1 MYRFL
6 LIPALLAVSS
16 PAFAQ
21 MDPATVDHATMDHGD
36 DHSHAE
42 TPMTDTNV
50 QAPLML
56 ADQPDLAAALLAGGD
71 PVVASVLGA
80 VCDFCAMAMNKT
92 FGKRDEVAAVY
103 VDLDAK
109 TLNLVLKP
117 GATMSDE
124 TIRKTVKK
132 AGYKVSEIA
141 RGDQLVAG

>member
-1 MYRFL
+1 MVRTL
-6 LIPALLAVSS
+6 LIPALLAITT

-21 MDPATVDHATMDHGD
+21 MDHGSMQHGD
-36 DHSHAE
+36 EHSHAE
-42 TPMTDTNV
+42 PSIATSSAEPHLT
-50 QAPLML
+50 L
-56 ADQPDLAAALLAGGD
+56 ADRPDLSAALNAGGE

-117 GATMSDE
+117 NATMTDE
-124 TIRKTVKK
+124 TIRETVLK
-132 AGYKVSEIA
+132 AGYQVSQIS
-141 RGDQLVAG
+141 RGESLSAG

>member
-1 MYRFL
+1 MVRML
-6 LIPALLAVSS
+6 LIPAFLAITT

-21 MDPATVDHATMDHGD
+21 MNHGGEHA
-36 DHSHAE
+36 HSETSAAPQSAE
-42 TPMTDTNV
+42 
-50 QAPLML
+50 PLLTL
-56 ADQPDLAAALLAGGD
+56 ADRPDLSAALSAGGE

-117 GATMSDE
+117 NATMTDE
-124 TIRKTVKK
+124 TIRETVLK
-132 AGYKVSEIA
+132 AGYKVSQIS
-141 RGDQLVAG
+141 RGESLFAG